1 MQYIAKHFVRVNGNM
16 YVPGEV
22 LETDAFVSEK
32 SLARLVRIG
41 AVEPFGKTEE
51 PAEDPAADVGAKNGA
66 ANAEGTESAQAEEF
80 AEEDGGAAEI
90 VIDAMDGVV
99 AASSGKKSGRR
110 KRQ

>member
-41 AVEPFGKTEE
+41 AVELFGKTEE
-51 PAEDPAADVGAKNGA
+51 LAEDTAAADGAENVA
-66 ANAEGTESAQAEEF
+66 ENAESTQAEEIP
-80 AEEDGGAAEI
+80 EEDGGAAEI